1 MKSLFAIGT
10 SVLMLVGFSTNAVAI
25 SDCDKQLIVDQ
36 IEGYKREAT
45 RKDKFTLW
53 VALAEA
59 PKGCWA
65 YWIADS
71 KNKAVITAKKF
82 CRSGPPTRFHPSYF
96 CNQTQSCKIVLT
108 GRLYP
113 HNNYLDDKAY
123 LRDRGPCDC
132 SSVASST
139 TATQTL
145 IGELPDGAKI
155 TQGNI
160 NSLAGIGNDS
170 RVIGVDV
177 LTQSGKWKQQGR
189 NRFTDGDEQ
198 THVKYIGEAIN
209 GMPHGSGKA
218 CYKGRR
224 IYTGDWDNGVADG
237 QGVMITR
244 IFQKVE
250 GQFKDGVPD
259 GRVSLRWLY
268 GRAFDAQF
276 KDGKREVPVKA
287 VLPASIK
294 KPMLI
299 AGVIHGIED
308 EDRGQSELS
317 LLEISRQVGSSE
329 DKGQATE
336 STRNVFSVSP

>member
-71 KNKAVITAKKF
+71 KNKAVKTAKKF

-96 CNQTQSCKIVLT
+96 CNQTQSCEIVLI

-160 NSLAGIGNDS
+160 NSLASIGNDS

-250 GQFKDGVPD
+250 GQFKDG
-259 GRVSLRWLY
+259 
-268 GRAFDAQF
+268 
-276 KDGKREVPVKA
+276 KREVPVKA